1 MGEENTTAN
10 RRASAKVLKSAVTI
24 LQDAVEHNP
33 EDGESRALLSA
44 AYGLSIGAH
53 PLRALWL
60 GPRLV
65 SQEKQAQQLD
75 PKNPRILYLAG
86 LNRYYGPALLGGK
99 EEALKLLLAA
109 ETEFATEADQAVNPL
124 EPRWG
129 RGACL
134 VYLGRTYAALGE
146 ATKAESFYR
155 WALKMNPNDKLAREE
170 LEKQKK

>member
-1 MGEENTTAN
+1 M
-10 RRASAKVLKSAVTI
+10 
-24 LQDAVEHNP
+24 
-33 EDGESRALLSA
+33 
-44 AYGLSIGAH
+44 
-53 PLRALWL
+53 
-60 GPRLV
+60 
-65 SQEKQAQQLD
+65 
-75 PKNPRILYLAG
+75 
-86 LNRYYGPALLGGK
+86 
-99 EEALKLLLAA
+99 KLLLAA

-146 ATKAESFYR
+146 TTKAESFYR